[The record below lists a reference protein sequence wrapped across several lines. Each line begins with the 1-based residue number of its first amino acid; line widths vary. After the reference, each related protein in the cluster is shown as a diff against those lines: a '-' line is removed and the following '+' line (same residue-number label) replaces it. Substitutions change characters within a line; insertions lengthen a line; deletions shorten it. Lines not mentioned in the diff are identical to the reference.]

1 MTNKIDDIITKA
13 PEEVKKNNRII
24 EERYSFKDVVES
36 IEKSMEENSIYG
48 YRTYFKFPN
57 LFRVYRGTKTHIVAE
72 FSPDSVKFN
81 TVDFKEMILNSKYT
95 KRFKKYLMQ
104 EVSLKRVEL

>member
-1 MTNKIDDIITKA
+1 LVTKA
-13 PEEVKKNNRII
+13 PDEIEKNKKII

-36 IEKSMEENSIYG
+36 IEKSMSENSIYG

-72 FSPDSVKFN
+72 FSPDHVKFY
-81 TVDFKEMILNSKYT
+81 TVDFKDMVLNSKYT
-95 KRFKKYLMQ
+95 KRFKKYLMR
-104 EVSLKRVEL
+104 EVSLKRVEV